1 MAGRAER
8 QRTGRSSARSP
19 DDSAP
24 PDDRPTRGAIDA
36 GRVSAIVAAA
46 EEAAERIRTEAE
58 SRMHE
63 RVAEGARAAENRIRA
78 AEEEAEE
85 LLDAARRQA
94 EHLATTVE
102 AEAEDTRTRAA
113 ERAGEEVRTAEAQAA
128 RLRDDAQLEADGLRD
143 DARASAD
150 RERVEAARE
159 AQELVVTARAA
170 ADAARDQG
178 RELTG
183 NLLELS
189 GSLRANA
196 ERLMR
201 DIHRTHQALTAQL
214 DAVEGIA
221 RPWLGGEGASDPAR
235 RGEPLPRAEG
245 DFDVPDFIPS
255 R

>member
-1 MAGRAER
+1 MAGGADK
-8 QRTGRSSARSP
+8 QRTSPSARSS

-24 PDDRPTRGAIDA
+24 LADRPTRGAIDA

-46 EEAAERIRTEAE
+46 EEAAERIRAEAE
-58 SRMHE
+58 WRMHE

-78 AEEEAEE
+78 AEEEADE

-94 EHLATTVE
+94 EHVATT
-102 AEAEDTRTRAA
+102 AQGEAEDTRTRAT
-113 ERAGEEVRTAEAQAA
+113 ERAGEEVRTAEAHAA
-128 RLRDDAQLEADGLRD
+128 RLRDDAQLEADGLRG

-189 GSLRANA
+189 SSLRANA

-221 RPWLGGEGASDPAR
+221 RPWLGGGGAPDQAHR
-235 RGEPLPRAEG
+235 REPLPRPEG